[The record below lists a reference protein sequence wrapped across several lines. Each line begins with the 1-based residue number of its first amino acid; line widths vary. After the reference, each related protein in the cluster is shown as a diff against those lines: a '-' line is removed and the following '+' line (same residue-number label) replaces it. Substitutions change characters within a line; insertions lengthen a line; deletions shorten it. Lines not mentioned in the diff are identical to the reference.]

1 MTEKKQFRGRLE
13 ITRKQNKKSKQE
25 QGLGWQKPQHL
36 QHQSPIAVG
45 GAVAAHTGAAN
56 LAKLSAGRVSS
67 VSTGTVTCPAVMSP
81 NMRFPR
87 DRSPKA
93 RLSNGML
100 LERSLFFAL

>member
-25 QGLGWQKPQHL
+25 QALGWQKPQHL

-56 LAKLSAGRVSS
+56 LAKLSAGRVSI
-67 VSTGTVTCPAVMSP
+67 VSSP
-81 NMRFPR
+81 KKRFPS
-87 DRSPKA
+87 DRSPKMSPEA

-100 LERSLFFAL
+100 LERSLLFCL